1 MIKSDFLRRLR
12 ALTIKE
18 WCQLVRDPSSFAV
31 GLVLPLV
38 LIFIF
43 GSGLSLDLGNTPI
56 AVINQAPGNV
66 SYAIEQ
72 GFKGSPY
79 LTPINCGNIKEAE
92 GLMRK
97 KTVKG
102 IVVIP
107 SNFAGQF
114 QVGKGKLQLIV
125 HGVDT
130 VSASSLERYIQQSV
144 QISLGKLG
152 YSSDKGAVPVVRLWF
167 NAANSSTWYFV
178 PGLVVVVITIVG
190 AFLTALVI
198 AREWERGTMEM
209 LFSTPVKPSEILL
222 SKVIP
227 YFIVGMGGLFLCLF
241 AARFIFEVPIQ
252 GSLAVI
258 IGSSCIYLLT
268 ALGAGLWISGLTKN
282 QFLASQLVILISFLP
297 CVMLSGFVF
306 DLRNVPEAIAA
317 VSYVLPPTYFM
328 ELIRASF
335 LSGTDAQTVIKNTAI
350 LAAYAFM
357 FFFFVT
363 RTLKKTLEKK

>member
-152 YSSDKGAVPVVRLWF
+152 YS
-167 NAANSSTWYFV
+167 
-178 PGLVVVVITIVG
+178 
-190 AFLTALVI
+190 
-198 AREWERGTMEM
+198 
-209 LFSTPVKPSEILL
+209 
-222 SKVIP
+222 
-227 YFIVGMGGLFLCLF
+227 
-241 AARFIFEVPIQ
+241 
-252 GSLAVI
+252 
-258 IGSSCIYLLT
+258 
-268 ALGAGLWISGLTKN
+268 
-282 QFLASQLVILISFLP
+282 
-297 CVMLSGFVF
+297 
-306 DLRNVPEAIAA
+306 
-317 VSYVLPPTYFM
+317 
-328 ELIRASF
+328 
-335 LSGTDAQTVIKNTAI
+335 
-350 LAAYAFM
+350 
-357 FFFFVT
+357 
-363 RTLKKTLEKK
+363 